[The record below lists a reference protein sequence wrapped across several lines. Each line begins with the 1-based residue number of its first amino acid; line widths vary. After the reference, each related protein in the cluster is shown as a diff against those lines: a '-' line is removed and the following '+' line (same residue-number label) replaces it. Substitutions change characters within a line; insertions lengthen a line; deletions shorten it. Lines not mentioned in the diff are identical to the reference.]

1 MCYLQMEERA
11 RLIIM
16 KKKRNDQRGG
26 RSMERVASGIAMKAS
41 PIDCY
46 IKQIITYLSRLIL
59 VFYRDYTVNIS
70 SISKVTENSKDYEAS
85 KERGEGVADTDNECV
100 TIAVVVELIVAGQGE
115 LTPVSN

>member
-1 MCYLQMEERA
+1 MEERA

-46 IKQIITYLSRLIL
+46 NKTDNYLSKLNSCL
-59 VFYRDYTVNIS
+59 TVTTL
-70 SISKVTENSKDYEAS
+70 SISAPSARLPRIAKMTKPAKREVRELQIPTMKAS
-85 KERGEGVADTDNECV
+85 RLQLLWN
-100 TIAVVVELIVAGQGE
+100 
-115 LTPVSN
+115 